1 MNKFFKLIFVLC
13 AICGFTQAQAQPAR
27 PKLVVGLVVD
37 QMRWDY
43 LCRYQDRYCEGGFK
57 RLLNE
62 GFSYENCRIPYIPS
76 VTAIGHTSIY
86 TGSVPSI
93 HGIAGNNFM
102 KDGKKTY
109 CTEDNTV
116 KPVGS
121 NGKAGMESPRNMWCT
136 TIGDEL
142 RIATNDRSKVI
153 GVAIKDRA
161 AILPAGHHA
170 NGAYWFDPE
179 AGKFITSSF
188 YMDKLPAW
196 VNNFNKQNFLRGGY
210 FVHQFGYQSATSSS
224 FKVSM
229 EEPETHSAFGV
240 GGRLVGLMYEHS
252 DDKFMGTG
260 SAYTDAQSF
269 KKQTNQTGYQGTG
282 FLTRLVYHP
291 LIEKGNL
298 FHVGIGLNYEL
309 AAENRSNMEFKAP
322 YPVRVAGINAI
333 GAKITDAKSDFKFS
347 GELMA
352 AKGHVGIEGKYIFMN
367 VDRKGDAKSYN
378 AWGAYG
384 NLRFLLNNEYE
395 YVKNDAG
402 IATPAPKSWELV
414 AAYNYTDMNDAKAGF
429 HGGKL
434 SDWALTMNYYIN
446 KYMIWRV
453 SGHIVRAGES
463 DYSGFNKNTFR
474 VIETRLQFKF

>member
-1 MNKFFKLIFVLC
+1 MAAALVM
-13 AICGFTQAQAQPAR
+13 GFAAAANAQEN
-27 PKLVVGLVVD
+27 KLVVKPSGRILMDAAFLNSSNKTVD
-37 QMRWDY
+37 EQCVDGVNVPDIRIGMKVSYGKW
-43 LCRYQDRYCEGGFK
+43 EGK
-57 RLLNE
+57 
-62 GFSYENCRIPYIPS
+62 
-76 VTAIGHTSIY
+76 ADIGY
-86 TGSVPSI
+86 ARGSVSP
-93 HGIAGNNFM
+93 
-102 KDGKKTY
+102 KD
-109 CTEDNTV
+109 
-116 KPVGS
+116 
-121 NGKAGMESPRNMWCT
+121 
-136 TIGDEL
+136 I
-142 RIATNDRSKVI
+142 
-153 GVAIKDRA
+153 
-161 AILPAGHHA
+161 
-170 NGAYWFDPE
+170 
-179 AGKFITSSF
+179 FIQ
-188 YMDKLPAW
+188 Y
-196 VNNFNKQNFLRGGY
+196 NFNKENFLRGGY

-252 DDKFMGTG
+252 DNKFMGTG
-260 SAYTDAQSF
+260 SVYTDAQSF
-269 KKQTNQTGYQGTG
+269 KKQTNHTGYQGTG
-282 FLTRLVYHP
+282 LLTRLVYHP

-347 GELMA
+347 GEVMA
-352 AKGHVGIEGKYIFMN
+352 AKGHVGIEGQYIFMN

>member
-1 MNKFFKLIFVLC
+1 MKKYIMAVALVM
-13 AICGFTQAQAQPAR
+13 GFAAAANAQEN
-27 PKLVVGLVVD
+27 KLVVKPSGRILMDAAFLNSSNKAVD
-37 QMRWDY
+37 EQCVDGVNVPDIRIGMKVSYGKW
-43 LCRYQDRYCEGGFK
+43 EGK
-57 RLLNE
+57 
-62 GFSYENCRIPYIPS
+62 
-76 VTAIGHTSIY
+76 ADIGY
-86 TGSVPSI
+86 ARGSVSP
-93 HGIAGNNFM
+93 
-102 KDGKKTY
+102 KD
-109 CTEDNTV
+109 
-116 KPVGS
+116 
-121 NGKAGMESPRNMWCT
+121 
-136 TIGDEL
+136 I
-142 RIATNDRSKVI
+142 
-153 GVAIKDRA
+153 
-161 AILPAGHHA
+161 
-170 NGAYWFDPE
+170 
-179 AGKFITSSF
+179 FIQ
-188 YMDKLPAW
+188 Y
-196 VNNFNKQNFLRGGY
+196 NFNKQNFLRGGY

-260 SAYTDAQSF
+260 SVYTDAQSF
-269 KKQTNQTGYQGTG
+269 KKQTNHTGYQGTG
-282 FLTRLVYHP
+282 LLTRLVYHP

-352 AKGHVGIEGKYIFMN
+352 AKGHVGIEGQYIFMN

>member
-1 MNKFFKLIFVLC
+1 MKKYIMAAALVM
-13 AICGFTQAQAQPAR
+13 GFAAAANAQEN
-27 PKLVVGLVVD
+27 KLVVKPSGRILMDAAFLNSSNKTVD
-37 QMRWDY
+37 EQCVDGVNVPDIRIGMKVSYGKW
-43 LCRYQDRYCEGGFK
+43 EGK
-57 RLLNE
+57 
-62 GFSYENCRIPYIPS
+62 
-76 VTAIGHTSIY
+76 ADIGY
-86 TGSVPSI
+86 ARGSVSP
-93 HGIAGNNFM
+93 
-102 KDGKKTY
+102 KD
-109 CTEDNTV
+109 
-116 KPVGS
+116 
-121 NGKAGMESPRNMWCT
+121 
-136 TIGDEL
+136 I
-142 RIATNDRSKVI
+142 
-153 GVAIKDRA
+153 
-161 AILPAGHHA
+161 
-170 NGAYWFDPE
+170 
-179 AGKFITSSF
+179 FIQ
-188 YMDKLPAW
+188 Y
-196 VNNFNKQNFLRGGY
+196 NFNKQNFLRGGY

-252 DDKFMGTG
+252 DNKFMGTG
-260 SAYTDAQSF
+260 SIYTDAQSF
-269 KKQTNQTGYQGTG
+269 KKQTNHTGYQGSG

-352 AKGHVGIEGKYIFMN
+352 AKGHVGIEGQYIFMN

>member
-1 MNKFFKLIFVLC
+1 MAAALVM
-13 AICGFTQAQAQPAR
+13 GFAAAANAQEN
-27 PKLVVGLVVD
+27 KLVVKPSGRILMDAAFLNSSNKTVD
-37 QMRWDY
+37 EQCVDGVNVPDIRIGMKVSYGKW
-43 LCRYQDRYCEGGFK
+43 EGK
-57 RLLNE
+57 
-62 GFSYENCRIPYIPS
+62 
-76 VTAIGHTSIY
+76 ADIGY
-86 TGSVPSI
+86 ARGSVSP
-93 HGIAGNNFM
+93 
-102 KDGKKTY
+102 KD
-109 CTEDNTV
+109 
-116 KPVGS
+116 
-121 NGKAGMESPRNMWCT
+121 
-136 TIGDEL
+136 I
-142 RIATNDRSKVI
+142 
-153 GVAIKDRA
+153 
-161 AILPAGHHA
+161 
-170 NGAYWFDPE
+170 
-179 AGKFITSSF
+179 FIQ
-188 YMDKLPAW
+188 Y
-196 VNNFNKQNFLRGGY
+196 NFNKQNFLRGGY

-260 SAYTDAQSF
+260 SVYTDAQSF
-269 KKQTNQTGYQGTG
+269 KKQTNHTGYQGTG

-333 GAKITDAKSDFKFS
+333 GAKITDAKNDFKFS

-352 AKGHVGIEGKYIFMN
+352 AKGHVGIEGQYIFMN
-367 VDRKGDAKSYN
+367 VDRKGDAKSYK

-474 VIETRLQFKF
+474 VIETRIQFKF

>member
-1 MNKFFKLIFVLC
+1 MKKYIMAAALVM
-13 AICGFTQAQAQPAR
+13 GFAAAANAQEN
-27 PKLVVGLVVD
+27 KLVVKPSGRILMDAAFLNSSNKTVD
-37 QMRWDY
+37 EQCVDGVNVPDIRIGMKVSYGKW
-43 LCRYQDRYCEGGFK
+43 EGK
-57 RLLNE
+57 
-62 GFSYENCRIPYIPS
+62 
-76 VTAIGHTSIY
+76 ADIGY
-86 TGSVPSI
+86 ARGSVSP
-93 HGIAGNNFM
+93 
-102 KDGKKTY
+102 KD
-109 CTEDNTV
+109 
-116 KPVGS
+116 
-121 NGKAGMESPRNMWCT
+121 
-136 TIGDEL
+136 I
-142 RIATNDRSKVI
+142 
-153 GVAIKDRA
+153 
-161 AILPAGHHA
+161 
-170 NGAYWFDPE
+170 
-179 AGKFITSSF
+179 FIQ
-188 YMDKLPAW
+188 Y
-196 VNNFNKQNFLRGGY
+196 NFNKQNFLRGGY

-260 SAYTDAQSF
+260 SVYTDAQSF
-269 KKQTNQTGYQGTG
+269 KKQTNHTGYQGSG

-333 GAKITDAKSDFKFS
+333 GAKITDAKNDFKFS

-352 AKGHVGIEGKYIFMN
+352 AKGHVGIEGQYIFMN

>member
-1 MNKFFKLIFVLC
+1 MAAALVM
-13 AICGFTQAQAQPAR
+13 GFAATANAQEN
-27 PKLVVGLVVD
+27 KLVVKPSGRILMDAAFLSSSNKAVD
-37 QMRWDY
+37 EQCVDGVNVPDIRIGMKVSYGKW
-43 LCRYQDRYCEGGFK
+43 EGK
-57 RLLNE
+57 
-62 GFSYENCRIPYIPS
+62 
-76 VTAIGHTSIY
+76 ADIGY
-86 TGSVPSI
+86 ARGSVSP
-93 HGIAGNNFM
+93 
-102 KDGKKTY
+102 KD
-109 CTEDNTV
+109 
-116 KPVGS
+116 
-121 NGKAGMESPRNMWCT
+121 
-136 TIGDEL
+136 I
-142 RIATNDRSKVI
+142 
-153 GVAIKDRA
+153 
-161 AILPAGHHA
+161 
-170 NGAYWFDPE
+170 
-179 AGKFITSSF
+179 FIQ
-188 YMDKLPAW
+188 Y
-196 VNNFNKQNFLRGGY
+196 NFNKENFLRGGY

-252 DDKFMGTG
+252 DNKFMGTG
-260 SAYTDAQSF
+260 SIYTDAQSF

-282 FLTRLVYHP
+282 LLTRLVYHP
-291 LIEKGNL
+291 FIEKGNL

-352 AKGHVGIEGKYIFMN
+352 AKGHVGIEGQYIFMN
-367 VDRKGDAKSYN
+367 VDRKGDAKSYK

>member
-1 MNKFFKLIFVLC
+1 MAAALVM
-13 AICGFTQAQAQPAR
+13 GFAAAANAQEN
-27 PKLVVGLVVD
+27 KLVVKPSGRILMDAAFLNSSNKTVD
-37 QMRWDY
+37 EQCVDGVNVPDIRIGMKVSYGKW
-43 LCRYQDRYCEGGFK
+43 EGK
-57 RLLNE
+57 
-62 GFSYENCRIPYIPS
+62 
-76 VTAIGHTSIY
+76 ADIGY
-86 TGSVPSI
+86 ARGSVSP
-93 HGIAGNNFM
+93 
-102 KDGKKTY
+102 KD
-109 CTEDNTV
+109 
-116 KPVGS
+116 
-121 NGKAGMESPRNMWCT
+121 
-136 TIGDEL
+136 I
-142 RIATNDRSKVI
+142 
-153 GVAIKDRA
+153 
-161 AILPAGHHA
+161 
-170 NGAYWFDPE
+170 
-179 AGKFITSSF
+179 FIQ
-188 YMDKLPAW
+188 Y
-196 VNNFNKQNFLRGGY
+196 NFNKENFLRGGY

-252 DDKFMGTG
+252 DNKFMGTG
-260 SAYTDAQSF
+260 SVYTDAQSF

-282 FLTRLVYHP
+282 LLTRLVYHP

-333 GAKITDAKSDFKFS
+333 GAKITDAKNDFKFS

-352 AKGHVGIEGKYIFMN
+352 AKGHVGIEGQYIFMN

-453 SGHIVRAGES
+453 SGHIVRADES

-474 VIETRLQFKF
+474 VIETRIQFKF

>member
-1 MNKFFKLIFVLC
+1 MAAALVM
-13 AICGFTQAQAQPAR
+13 GFAAAANAQEN
-27 PKLVVGLVVD
+27 KLVVKPSGRILMDAAFLNSSNKAVD
-37 QMRWDY
+37 EQCVDGVNVPDIRIGMKVSYGKW
-43 LCRYQDRYCEGGFK
+43 EGK
-57 RLLNE
+57 
-62 GFSYENCRIPYIPS
+62 
-76 VTAIGHTSIY
+76 ADIGY
-86 TGSVPSI
+86 ARGSVSP
-93 HGIAGNNFM
+93 
-102 KDGKKTY
+102 KD
-109 CTEDNTV
+109 
-116 KPVGS
+116 
-121 NGKAGMESPRNMWCT
+121 
-136 TIGDEL
+136 I
-142 RIATNDRSKVI
+142 
-153 GVAIKDRA
+153 
-161 AILPAGHHA
+161 
-170 NGAYWFDPE
+170 
-179 AGKFITSSF
+179 FIQ
-188 YMDKLPAW
+188 Y
-196 VNNFNKQNFLRGGY
+196 NFNKENFLRGGY

-252 DDKFMGTG
+252 DNKFMGTG
-260 SAYTDAQSF
+260 SVYTDAQSF

-352 AKGHVGIEGKYIFMN
+352 AKGHVGIEGQYIFMN

>member
-1 MNKFFKLIFVLC
+1 MAAALVM
-13 AICGFTQAQAQPAR
+13 GFAAAANAQEN
-27 PKLVVGLVVD
+27 KLVVKPSGRILMDAAFLSSSNKAVD
-37 QMRWDY
+37 EQCVDGVNVPDIRIGMKVSYGKW
-43 LCRYQDRYCEGGFK
+43 EGK
-57 RLLNE
+57 
-62 GFSYENCRIPYIPS
+62 
-76 VTAIGHTSIY
+76 ADIGY
-86 TGSVPSI
+86 ARGSVSP
-93 HGIAGNNFM
+93 
-102 KDGKKTY
+102 KD
-109 CTEDNTV
+109 
-116 KPVGS
+116 
-121 NGKAGMESPRNMWCT
+121 
-136 TIGDEL
+136 I
-142 RIATNDRSKVI
+142 
-153 GVAIKDRA
+153 
-161 AILPAGHHA
+161 
-170 NGAYWFDPE
+170 
-179 AGKFITSSF
+179 FIQ
-188 YMDKLPAW
+188 Y
-196 VNNFNKQNFLRGGY
+196 NFNKENFLRGGY

-252 DDKFMGTG
+252 DNKFMGTG
-260 SAYTDAQSF
+260 SIYTDAQSF

-282 FLTRLVYHP
+282 LLTRLVYHP
-291 LIEKGNL
+291 LIEKGDL

-333 GAKITDAKSDFKFS
+333 GAKITDAKNDFKFS

-352 AKGHVGIEGKYIFMN
+352 AKGHVGIEGQYIFMN

>member
-1 MNKFFKLIFVLC
+1 MKKYIMAAALVM
-13 AICGFTQAQAQPAR
+13 GFAAAANAQEN
-27 PKLVVGLVVD
+27 KLVVKPSGRILMDAAFLNSSNKAVD
-37 QMRWDY
+37 EQCVDGVNVPDIRIGMKVSYGKW
-43 LCRYQDRYCEGGFK
+43 EGK
-57 RLLNE
+57 
-62 GFSYENCRIPYIPS
+62 
-76 VTAIGHTSIY
+76 ADIGY
-86 TGSVPSI
+86 ARGSVSP
-93 HGIAGNNFM
+93 
-102 KDGKKTY
+102 KD
-109 CTEDNTV
+109 
-116 KPVGS
+116 
-121 NGKAGMESPRNMWCT
+121 
-136 TIGDEL
+136 I
-142 RIATNDRSKVI
+142 
-153 GVAIKDRA
+153 
-161 AILPAGHHA
+161 
-170 NGAYWFDPE
+170 
-179 AGKFITSSF
+179 FIQ
-188 YMDKLPAW
+188 Y
-196 VNNFNKQNFLRGGY
+196 NFNKQNFLRGGY

-252 DDKFMGTG
+252 DNKFMGTG
-260 SAYTDAQSF
+260 SVYTDAQSF

-282 FLTRLVYHP
+282 LLTRLVYHP

-333 GAKITDAKSDFKFS
+333 GAKITDAKNDFKFS

-352 AKGHVGIEGKYIFMN
+352 AKGHVGIEGQYIFMN

>member
-1 MNKFFKLIFVLC
+1 MKKYIMAAALIM
-13 AICGFTQAQAQPAR
+13 GFAAAANAQEN
-27 PKLVVGLVVD
+27 KLVVKPSGRILMDAAFLNSSNKTVD
-37 QMRWDY
+37 EQCVDGVNVPDIRIGMKVSYGKW
-43 LCRYQDRYCEGGFK
+43 EGK
-57 RLLNE
+57 
-62 GFSYENCRIPYIPS
+62 
-76 VTAIGHTSIY
+76 ADIGY
-86 TGSVPSI
+86 ARGSVSP
-93 HGIAGNNFM
+93 
-102 KDGKKTY
+102 KD
-109 CTEDNTV
+109 
-116 KPVGS
+116 
-121 NGKAGMESPRNMWCT
+121 
-136 TIGDEL
+136 I
-142 RIATNDRSKVI
+142 
-153 GVAIKDRA
+153 
-161 AILPAGHHA
+161 
-170 NGAYWFDPE
+170 
-179 AGKFITSSF
+179 FIQ
-188 YMDKLPAW
+188 Y
-196 VNNFNKQNFLRGGY
+196 NFNKQNFLRGGY

-252 DDKFMGTG
+252 DNKFMGTG
-260 SAYTDAQSF
+260 SIYTDAQSF
-269 KKQTNQTGYQGTG
+269 KKQTNHTGYQGTG

-333 GAKITDAKSDFKFS
+333 GAKITDAKNDFKFS

-352 AKGHVGIEGKYIFMN
+352 AKGHVGIEGQYIFMN

-474 VIETRLQFKF
+474 VIETRIQFKF

>member
-1 MNKFFKLIFVLC
+1 MAAALVM
-13 AICGFTQAQAQPAR
+13 GFAAAANAQEN
-27 PKLVVGLVVD
+27 KLVVKPSGRILMDAAFLNSSNKAVD
-37 QMRWDY
+37 EQCVDGVNVPDIRIGMKVSYGKW
-43 LCRYQDRYCEGGFK
+43 EGK
-57 RLLNE
+57 
-62 GFSYENCRIPYIPS
+62 
-76 VTAIGHTSIY
+76 ADIGY
-86 TGSVPSI
+86 ARGSVSP
-93 HGIAGNNFM
+93 
-102 KDGKKTY
+102 KD
-109 CTEDNTV
+109 
-116 KPVGS
+116 
-121 NGKAGMESPRNMWCT
+121 
-136 TIGDEL
+136 I
-142 RIATNDRSKVI
+142 
-153 GVAIKDRA
+153 
-161 AILPAGHHA
+161 
-170 NGAYWFDPE
+170 
-179 AGKFITSSF
+179 FIQ
-188 YMDKLPAW
+188 Y
-196 VNNFNKQNFLRGGY
+196 NFNKQNFLRGGY

-260 SAYTDAQSF
+260 SVYTDAQSF

-282 FLTRLVYHP
+282 LLTRLVYHP
-291 LIEKGNL
+291 FIEKGNL

-333 GAKITDAKSDFKFS
+333 GAKITDAKNDFKFS
-347 GELMA
+347 GEVMA
-352 AKGHVGIEGKYIFMN
+352 AKGHVGIEGQYIFMN

>member
-1 MNKFFKLIFVLC
+1 MKKYIMAAALVM
-13 AICGFTQAQAQPAR
+13 GFAAAANAQEN
-27 PKLVVGLVVD
+27 KLVVKPSGRILMDAAFLNSSNKTVD
-37 QMRWDY
+37 EQCVDGVNVPDIRIGMKVSYGKW
-43 LCRYQDRYCEGGFK
+43 EGK
-57 RLLNE
+57 
-62 GFSYENCRIPYIPS
+62 
-76 VTAIGHTSIY
+76 ADIGY
-86 TGSVPSI
+86 ARGSVSP
-93 HGIAGNNFM
+93 
-102 KDGKKTY
+102 KD
-109 CTEDNTV
+109 
-116 KPVGS
+116 
-121 NGKAGMESPRNMWCT
+121 
-136 TIGDEL
+136 I
-142 RIATNDRSKVI
+142 
-153 GVAIKDRA
+153 
-161 AILPAGHHA
+161 
-170 NGAYWFDPE
+170 
-179 AGKFITSSF
+179 FIQ
-188 YMDKLPAW
+188 Y
-196 VNNFNKQNFLRGGY
+196 NFNKQNFLRGGY

-252 DDKFMGTG
+252 DNKFMGTG
-260 SAYTDAQSF
+260 SVYTDAQSF
-269 KKQTNQTGYQGTG
+269 KKQTNHTGYQGTG
-282 FLTRLVYHP
+282 LLTRLVYHP

-333 GAKITDAKSDFKFS
+333 GAKITDAKNDFKFS

-352 AKGHVGIEGKYIFMN
+352 AKGHVGIEGQYIFMN

>member
-1 MNKFFKLIFVLC
+1 MKKYIMAAALVM
-13 AICGFTQAQAQPAR
+13 GFAAAANAQEN
-27 PKLVVGLVVD
+27 KLVVKPSGRILMDAAFLSSSNKAVD
-37 QMRWDY
+37 EQCVDGVNVPDIRIGMKVSYGKW
-43 LCRYQDRYCEGGFK
+43 EGK
-57 RLLNE
+57 
-62 GFSYENCRIPYIPS
+62 
-76 VTAIGHTSIY
+76 ADIGY
-86 TGSVPSI
+86 ARGSVSP
-93 HGIAGNNFM
+93 
-102 KDGKKTY
+102 KD
-109 CTEDNTV
+109 
-116 KPVGS
+116 
-121 NGKAGMESPRNMWCT
+121 
-136 TIGDEL
+136 I
-142 RIATNDRSKVI
+142 
-153 GVAIKDRA
+153 
-161 AILPAGHHA
+161 
-170 NGAYWFDPE
+170 
-179 AGKFITSSF
+179 FIQ
-188 YMDKLPAW
+188 Y
-196 VNNFNKQNFLRGGY
+196 NFNKQNFLRGGY

-252 DDKFMGTG
+252 DNKFMGTG
-260 SAYTDAQSF
+260 SVYTDAQSF

-333 GAKITDAKSDFKFS
+333 GAKITDAKNDFKFS
-347 GELMA
+347 GEVMA
-352 AKGHVGIEGKYIFMN
+352 AKGHVGIEGQYIFMN

-474 VIETRLQFKF
+474 VIETRIQFKF

>member
-1 MNKFFKLIFVLC
+1 MAAALVM
-13 AICGFTQAQAQPAR
+13 GFAAAANAQEN
-27 PKLVVGLVVD
+27 KLVVKPSGRILMDAAFLNSSNKTVD
-37 QMRWDY
+37 EQCVDGVNVPDIRIGMKVSYGKW
-43 LCRYQDRYCEGGFK
+43 EGK
-57 RLLNE
+57 
-62 GFSYENCRIPYIPS
+62 
-76 VTAIGHTSIY
+76 ADIGY
-86 TGSVPSI
+86 ARGSVSP
-93 HGIAGNNFM
+93 
-102 KDGKKTY
+102 KD
-109 CTEDNTV
+109 
-116 KPVGS
+116 
-121 NGKAGMESPRNMWCT
+121 
-136 TIGDEL
+136 I
-142 RIATNDRSKVI
+142 
-153 GVAIKDRA
+153 
-161 AILPAGHHA
+161 
-170 NGAYWFDPE
+170 
-179 AGKFITSSF
+179 FIQ
-188 YMDKLPAW
+188 Y
-196 VNNFNKQNFLRGGY
+196 NFNKQNFLRGGY

-252 DDKFMGTG
+252 DNKFMGTG
-260 SAYTDAQSF
+260 SIYTDAQSF
-269 KKQTNQTGYQGTG
+269 KKQTNHTGYQGSG

-352 AKGHVGIEGKYIFMN
+352 AKGHVGIEGQYIFMN

-474 VIETRLQFKF
+474 VIETRIQFKF

>member
-1 MNKFFKLIFVLC
+1 MAAALVM
-13 AICGFTQAQAQPAR
+13 GFAAAANAQEN
-27 PKLVVGLVVD
+27 KLVVKPSGRILMDAAFLSSSNKAVD
-37 QMRWDY
+37 EQCVDGVNVPDIRIGMKVSYGKW
-43 LCRYQDRYCEGGFK
+43 EGK
-57 RLLNE
+57 
-62 GFSYENCRIPYIPS
+62 
-76 VTAIGHTSIY
+76 ADIGY
-86 TGSVPSI
+86 ARGSVSP
-93 HGIAGNNFM
+93 
-102 KDGKKTY
+102 KD
-109 CTEDNTV
+109 
-116 KPVGS
+116 
-121 NGKAGMESPRNMWCT
+121 
-136 TIGDEL
+136 I
-142 RIATNDRSKVI
+142 
-153 GVAIKDRA
+153 
-161 AILPAGHHA
+161 
-170 NGAYWFDPE
+170 
-179 AGKFITSSF
+179 FIQ
-188 YMDKLPAW
+188 Y
-196 VNNFNKQNFLRGGY
+196 NFNKQNFLRGGY

-252 DDKFMGTG
+252 DNKFMGTG
-260 SAYTDAQSF
+260 SIYTDAQSF
-269 KKQTNQTGYQGTG
+269 KKQTNHTGYQGSG

-333 GAKITDAKSDFKFS
+333 GAKITDAKNDFKFS
-347 GELMA
+347 GEVMA
-352 AKGHVGIEGKYIFMN
+352 AKGHVGIEGQYIFMN

>member
-1 MNKFFKLIFVLC
+1 MKKYMMAAALVM
-13 AICGFTQAQAQPAR
+13 GFAAAANAQEN
-27 PKLVVGLVVD
+27 KLVVKPSGRILMDAAFLSSSNKAVD
-37 QMRWDY
+37 EQCVDGVNVPDIRIGMKVSYGKW
-43 LCRYQDRYCEGGFK
+43 EGK
-57 RLLNE
+57 
-62 GFSYENCRIPYIPS
+62 
-76 VTAIGHTSIY
+76 ADIGY
-86 TGSVPSI
+86 ARGSVSP
-93 HGIAGNNFM
+93 
-102 KDGKKTY
+102 KD
-109 CTEDNTV
+109 
-116 KPVGS
+116 
-121 NGKAGMESPRNMWCT
+121 
-136 TIGDEL
+136 I
-142 RIATNDRSKVI
+142 
-153 GVAIKDRA
+153 
-161 AILPAGHHA
+161 
-170 NGAYWFDPE
+170 
-179 AGKFITSSF
+179 FIQ
-188 YMDKLPAW
+188 Y
-196 VNNFNKQNFLRGGY
+196 NFNKQNFLRGGY

-252 DDKFMGTG
+252 DNKFMGTG
-260 SAYTDAQSF
+260 SVYTDAQSF
-269 KKQTNQTGYQGTG
+269 KKQTNHTGYQGTG
-282 FLTRLVYHP
+282 LLTRLVYHP

-333 GAKITDAKSDFKFS
+333 GAKITDAKNDFKFS

-352 AKGHVGIEGKYIFMN
+352 AKGHVGIEGQYIFMN

-474 VIETRLQFKF
+474 VIETRIQFKF

>member
-1 MNKFFKLIFVLC
+1 MAAALVM
-13 AICGFTQAQAQPAR
+13 GFAAAANAQEN
-27 PKLVVGLVVD
+27 KLVVKPSGRILMDAAFLNSSNKAVD
-37 QMRWDY
+37 EQCVDGVNVPDIRIGMKVSYGKW
-43 LCRYQDRYCEGGFK
+43 EGK
-57 RLLNE
+57 
-62 GFSYENCRIPYIPS
+62 
-76 VTAIGHTSIY
+76 ADIGY
-86 TGSVPSI
+86 ARGSVSP
-93 HGIAGNNFM
+93 
-102 KDGKKTY
+102 KD
-109 CTEDNTV
+109 
-116 KPVGS
+116 
-121 NGKAGMESPRNMWCT
+121 
-136 TIGDEL
+136 I
-142 RIATNDRSKVI
+142 
-153 GVAIKDRA
+153 
-161 AILPAGHHA
+161 
-170 NGAYWFDPE
+170 
-179 AGKFITSSF
+179 FIQ
-188 YMDKLPAW
+188 Y
-196 VNNFNKQNFLRGGY
+196 NFNKQNFLRGGY

-252 DDKFMGTG
+252 DNKFMGTG
-260 SAYTDAQSF
+260 SIYTDAQSF
-269 KKQTNQTGYQGTG
+269 KKQTNQTGYQGSG

-291 LIEKGNL
+291 LIENGNL

-333 GAKITDAKSDFKFS
+333 GAKITDAKNDFKFS

-352 AKGHVGIEGKYIFMN
+352 AKGHVGIEGQYIFMN

>member
-1 MNKFFKLIFVLC
+1 MKKYIMAAALVM
-13 AICGFTQAQAQPAR
+13 GFAAAANAQEN
-27 PKLVVGLVVD
+27 KLVVKPSGRILMDAAFLNSSNKTVD
-37 QMRWDY
+37 EQCVDGVNVPDIRIGMKVSYGKW
-43 LCRYQDRYCEGGFK
+43 EGK
-57 RLLNE
+57 
-62 GFSYENCRIPYIPS
+62 
-76 VTAIGHTSIY
+76 ADIGY
-86 TGSVPSI
+86 ARGSVSP
-93 HGIAGNNFM
+93 
-102 KDGKKTY
+102 KD
-109 CTEDNTV
+109 
-116 KPVGS
+116 
-121 NGKAGMESPRNMWCT
+121 
-136 TIGDEL
+136 I
-142 RIATNDRSKVI
+142 
-153 GVAIKDRA
+153 
-161 AILPAGHHA
+161 
-170 NGAYWFDPE
+170 
-179 AGKFITSSF
+179 FIQ
-188 YMDKLPAW
+188 Y
-196 VNNFNKQNFLRGGY
+196 NFNKQNFLRGGY

-252 DDKFMGTG
+252 DNKFMGTG
-260 SAYTDAQSF
+260 SIYTDAQSF
-269 KKQTNQTGYQGTG
+269 KKQTNHTGYQGSG

-347 GELMA
+347 GEVMA
-352 AKGHVGIEGKYIFMN
+352 AKGHVGIEGQYIFMN

-474 VIETRLQFKF
+474 VIETRIQFKF

>member
-1 MNKFFKLIFVLC
+1 MKKYIMAAALVM
-13 AICGFTQAQAQPAR
+13 GFAATANAQEN
-27 PKLVVGLVVD
+27 KLVVKPSGRILMDAAFLSSSNKAVD
-37 QMRWDY
+37 EQCVDGVNVPDIRIGMKVSYGKW
-43 LCRYQDRYCEGGFK
+43 EGK
-57 RLLNE
+57 
-62 GFSYENCRIPYIPS
+62 
-76 VTAIGHTSIY
+76 ADIGY
-86 TGSVPSI
+86 ARGSVSP
-93 HGIAGNNFM
+93 
-102 KDGKKTY
+102 KD
-109 CTEDNTV
+109 
-116 KPVGS
+116 
-121 NGKAGMESPRNMWCT
+121 
-136 TIGDEL
+136 I
-142 RIATNDRSKVI
+142 
-153 GVAIKDRA
+153 
-161 AILPAGHHA
+161 
-170 NGAYWFDPE
+170 
-179 AGKFITSSF
+179 FIQ
-188 YMDKLPAW
+188 Y
-196 VNNFNKQNFLRGGY
+196 NFNKENFLRGGY
-210 FVHQFGYQSATSSS
+210 FVHQFGYQSSTSSS

-252 DDKFMGTG
+252 DNKFMGTG
-260 SAYTDAQSF
+260 SIYTDAQSF

-282 FLTRLVYHP
+282 LLTRLVYHP

-333 GAKITDAKSDFKFS
+333 GAKITDAKNDFKFS
-347 GELMA
+347 GEVMA
-352 AKGHVGIEGKYIFMN
+352 AKGHVGIEGQYIFMN

-474 VIETRLQFKF
+474 VIETRIQFKF

>member
-1 MNKFFKLIFVLC
+1 MKKYIMAAALVM
-13 AICGFTQAQAQPAR
+13 GFAAAANAQEN
-27 PKLVVGLVVD
+27 KLVVKPSGRILMDAAFLNSSNKAVD
-37 QMRWDY
+37 EQCVDGVNVPDIRIGMKVSYGKW
-43 LCRYQDRYCEGGFK
+43 EGK
-57 RLLNE
+57 
-62 GFSYENCRIPYIPS
+62 
-76 VTAIGHTSIY
+76 ADIGY
-86 TGSVPSI
+86 ARGSVSP
-93 HGIAGNNFM
+93 
-102 KDGKKTY
+102 KD
-109 CTEDNTV
+109 
-116 KPVGS
+116 
-121 NGKAGMESPRNMWCT
+121 
-136 TIGDEL
+136 I
-142 RIATNDRSKVI
+142 
-153 GVAIKDRA
+153 
-161 AILPAGHHA
+161 
-170 NGAYWFDPE
+170 
-179 AGKFITSSF
+179 FIQ
-188 YMDKLPAW
+188 Y
-196 VNNFNKQNFLRGGY
+196 NFNKQNFLRGGY

-260 SAYTDAQSF
+260 SVYTDAQSF

-352 AKGHVGIEGKYIFMN
+352 AKGHVGIEGQYIFMN

>member
-1 MNKFFKLIFVLC
+1 MKKYIMAAALVM
-13 AICGFTQAQAQPAR
+13 GFAAAANAQEN
-27 PKLVVGLVVD
+27 KLVVKPSGRILMDAAFLNSSNKTVD
-37 QMRWDY
+37 EQCVDGVNVPDIRIGMKVSYGKW
-43 LCRYQDRYCEGGFK
+43 EGK
-57 RLLNE
+57 
-62 GFSYENCRIPYIPS
+62 
-76 VTAIGHTSIY
+76 ADIGY
-86 TGSVPSI
+86 ARGSVSP
-93 HGIAGNNFM
+93 
-102 KDGKKTY
+102 KD
-109 CTEDNTV
+109 
-116 KPVGS
+116 
-121 NGKAGMESPRNMWCT
+121 
-136 TIGDEL
+136 I
-142 RIATNDRSKVI
+142 
-153 GVAIKDRA
+153 
-161 AILPAGHHA
+161 
-170 NGAYWFDPE
+170 
-179 AGKFITSSF
+179 FIQ
-188 YMDKLPAW
+188 Y
-196 VNNFNKQNFLRGGY
+196 NFNKQNFLRGGY

-260 SAYTDAQSF
+260 SIYTDAQSF
-269 KKQTNQTGYQGTG
+269 KKQTNHTGYQGSG

-352 AKGHVGIEGKYIFMN
+352 AKGHVGIEGQYIFMN
-367 VDRKGDAKSYN
+367 VDRKGDAKSYK

>member
-1 MNKFFKLIFVLC
+1 MAAALVM
-13 AICGFTQAQAQPAR
+13 GFAAAANAQEN
-27 PKLVVGLVVD
+27 KLVVKPSGRILMDAAFLSSSNKAVD
-37 QMRWDY
+37 EQCVDGVNVPDIRIGMKVSYGKW
-43 LCRYQDRYCEGGFK
+43 EGK
-57 RLLNE
+57 
-62 GFSYENCRIPYIPS
+62 
-76 VTAIGHTSIY
+76 ADIGY
-86 TGSVPSI
+86 ARGSVSP
-93 HGIAGNNFM
+93 
-102 KDGKKTY
+102 KD
-109 CTEDNTV
+109 
-116 KPVGS
+116 
-121 NGKAGMESPRNMWCT
+121 
-136 TIGDEL
+136 I
-142 RIATNDRSKVI
+142 
-153 GVAIKDRA
+153 
-161 AILPAGHHA
+161 
-170 NGAYWFDPE
+170 
-179 AGKFITSSF
+179 FIQ
-188 YMDKLPAW
+188 Y
-196 VNNFNKQNFLRGGY
+196 NFNKQNFLRGGY

-252 DDKFMGTG
+252 DNKFMGTG
-260 SAYTDAQSF
+260 SIYTDAQSF
-269 KKQTNQTGYQGTG
+269 KKQTNHTGYQGSG

-352 AKGHVGIEGKYIFMN
+352 AKGHVGIEGQYIFMN

-474 VIETRLQFKF
+474 VIETRIQFKF

>member
-1 MNKFFKLIFVLC
+1 MATALVM
-13 AICGFTQAQAQPAR
+13 GFAAAANAQEN
-27 PKLVVGLVVD
+27 KLVVKPSGRILMDAAFLNSSNKAVD
-37 QMRWDY
+37 EQCVDGVNVPDIRIGMKVSYGKW
-43 LCRYQDRYCEGGFK
+43 EGK
-57 RLLNE
+57 
-62 GFSYENCRIPYIPS
+62 
-76 VTAIGHTSIY
+76 ADIGY
-86 TGSVPSI
+86 ARGSVSP
-93 HGIAGNNFM
+93 
-102 KDGKKTY
+102 KD
-109 CTEDNTV
+109 
-116 KPVGS
+116 
-121 NGKAGMESPRNMWCT
+121 
-136 TIGDEL
+136 I
-142 RIATNDRSKVI
+142 
-153 GVAIKDRA
+153 
-161 AILPAGHHA
+161 
-170 NGAYWFDPE
+170 
-179 AGKFITSSF
+179 FIQ
-188 YMDKLPAW
+188 Y
-196 VNNFNKQNFLRGGY
+196 NFNKQNFLRGGY

-260 SAYTDAQSF
+260 SVYTDAQSF

-333 GAKITDAKSDFKFS
+333 GAKITDAKNDFKFS

-352 AKGHVGIEGKYIFMN
+352 AKGHVGIEGQYIFMN

>member
-1 MNKFFKLIFVLC
+1 MAAALVM
-13 AICGFTQAQAQPAR
+13 GFAAAANAQEN
-27 PKLVVGLVVD
+27 KLVVKPSGRILMDAAFLNSSNKAVD
-37 QMRWDY
+37 EQCVDGVNVPDIRIGMKVSYGKW
-43 LCRYQDRYCEGGFK
+43 EGK
-57 RLLNE
+57 
-62 GFSYENCRIPYIPS
+62 
-76 VTAIGHTSIY
+76 ADIGY
-86 TGSVPSI
+86 ARGSVSP
-93 HGIAGNNFM
+93 
-102 KDGKKTY
+102 KD
-109 CTEDNTV
+109 
-116 KPVGS
+116 
-121 NGKAGMESPRNMWCT
+121 
-136 TIGDEL
+136 I
-142 RIATNDRSKVI
+142 
-153 GVAIKDRA
+153 
-161 AILPAGHHA
+161 
-170 NGAYWFDPE
+170 
-179 AGKFITSSF
+179 FIQ
-188 YMDKLPAW
+188 Y
-196 VNNFNKQNFLRGGY
+196 NFNKQNFLRGGY

-252 DDKFMGTG
+252 DNKFMGTG
-260 SAYTDAQSF
+260 SIYTDAQSF
-269 KKQTNQTGYQGTG
+269 KKQSNHTGYQGSG

-333 GAKITDAKSDFKFS
+333 GAKITDAKNDFKFS

-352 AKGHVGIEGKYIFMN
+352 AKGHVGIEGQYIFMN

>member
-1 MNKFFKLIFVLC
+1 MKKYIMAAALVM
-13 AICGFTQAQAQPAR
+13 GFAAAANAQEN
-27 PKLVVGLVVD
+27 KLVVKPSGRILMDAAFLNSSNKTVD
-37 QMRWDY
+37 EQCVDGVNVPDIRIGMKVSYGKW
-43 LCRYQDRYCEGGFK
+43 EGK
-57 RLLNE
+57 
-62 GFSYENCRIPYIPS
+62 
-76 VTAIGHTSIY
+76 ADIGY
-86 TGSVPSI
+86 ARGSVSP
-93 HGIAGNNFM
+93 
-102 KDGKKTY
+102 KD
-109 CTEDNTV
+109 
-116 KPVGS
+116 
-121 NGKAGMESPRNMWCT
+121 
-136 TIGDEL
+136 I
-142 RIATNDRSKVI
+142 
-153 GVAIKDRA
+153 
-161 AILPAGHHA
+161 
-170 NGAYWFDPE
+170 
-179 AGKFITSSF
+179 FIQ
-188 YMDKLPAW
+188 Y
-196 VNNFNKQNFLRGGY
+196 NFNKQNFLRGGY

-260 SAYTDAQSF
+260 SIYTDAQSF
-269 KKQTNQTGYQGTG
+269 KKQTNHTGYQGSG

-333 GAKITDAKSDFKFS
+333 GAKITDAKNDFKFS
-347 GELMA
+347 GELMV
-352 AKGHVGIEGKYIFMN
+352 AKGHVGIEGQYIFMN

>member
-1 MNKFFKLIFVLC
+1 MAAALVM
-13 AICGFTQAQAQPAR
+13 GFAAAANAQEN
-27 PKLVVGLVVD
+27 KLVVKPSGRILMDAAFLNSSNKAVD
-37 QMRWDY
+37 EQCVDGVNVPDIRIGMKVSYGKW
-43 LCRYQDRYCEGGFK
+43 EGK
-57 RLLNE
+57 
-62 GFSYENCRIPYIPS
+62 
-76 VTAIGHTSIY
+76 ADIGY
-86 TGSVPSI
+86 ARGSVSP
-93 HGIAGNNFM
+93 
-102 KDGKKTY
+102 KD
-109 CTEDNTV
+109 
-116 KPVGS
+116 
-121 NGKAGMESPRNMWCT
+121 
-136 TIGDEL
+136 I
-142 RIATNDRSKVI
+142 
-153 GVAIKDRA
+153 
-161 AILPAGHHA
+161 
-170 NGAYWFDPE
+170 
-179 AGKFITSSF
+179 FIQ
-188 YMDKLPAW
+188 Y
-196 VNNFNKQNFLRGGY
+196 NFNKQNFLRGGY

-260 SAYTDAQSF
+260 SVYTDAQSF

-333 GAKITDAKSDFKFS
+333 GAKITDAKNDFKFS

-352 AKGHVGIEGKYIFMN
+352 AKGHVGIEGQYIFMN

-378 AWGAYG
+378 AWGSYG

>member
-1 MNKFFKLIFVLC
+1 MAAALVM
-13 AICGFTQAQAQPAR
+13 GFAAAANAQEN
-27 PKLVVGLVVD
+27 KLVVKPSGRILMDAAFLSSSNKAVD
-37 QMRWDY
+37 EQCVDGVNVPDIRIGMKVSYGKW
-43 LCRYQDRYCEGGFK
+43 EGK
-57 RLLNE
+57 
-62 GFSYENCRIPYIPS
+62 
-76 VTAIGHTSIY
+76 ADIGY
-86 TGSVPSI
+86 ARGSVSP
-93 HGIAGNNFM
+93 
-102 KDGKKTY
+102 KD
-109 CTEDNTV
+109 
-116 KPVGS
+116 
-121 NGKAGMESPRNMWCT
+121 
-136 TIGDEL
+136 I
-142 RIATNDRSKVI
+142 
-153 GVAIKDRA
+153 
-161 AILPAGHHA
+161 
-170 NGAYWFDPE
+170 
-179 AGKFITSSF
+179 FIQ
-188 YMDKLPAW
+188 Y
-196 VNNFNKQNFLRGGY
+196 NFNKQNFLRGGY

-260 SAYTDAQSF
+260 SVYTDAQSF
-269 KKQTNQTGYQGTG
+269 KKQTNHTGYQGTG
-282 FLTRLVYHP
+282 LLTRLVYHP

-333 GAKITDAKSDFKFS
+333 GAKITDAKNDFKFS
-347 GELMA
+347 GEVMA
-352 AKGHVGIEGKYIFMN
+352 AKGHVGIEGQYIFMN
-367 VDRKGDAKSYN
+367 VDRKGDAKSYK

>member
-1 MNKFFKLIFVLC
+1 MAAALVM
-13 AICGFTQAQAQPAR
+13 GFAAAANAQEN
-27 PKLVVGLVVD
+27 KLVVKPSGRILMDAAFLSSSNKAVD
-37 QMRWDY
+37 EQCVDGVNVPDIRIGMKVSYGKW
-43 LCRYQDRYCEGGFK
+43 EGK
-57 RLLNE
+57 
-62 GFSYENCRIPYIPS
+62 
-76 VTAIGHTSIY
+76 ADIGY
-86 TGSVPSI
+86 ARGSVSP
-93 HGIAGNNFM
+93 
-102 KDGKKTY
+102 KD
-109 CTEDNTV
+109 
-116 KPVGS
+116 
-121 NGKAGMESPRNMWCT
+121 
-136 TIGDEL
+136 I
-142 RIATNDRSKVI
+142 
-153 GVAIKDRA
+153 
-161 AILPAGHHA
+161 
-170 NGAYWFDPE
+170 
-179 AGKFITSSF
+179 FIQ
-188 YMDKLPAW
+188 Y
-196 VNNFNKQNFLRGGY
+196 NFNKENFLRGGY

-252 DDKFMGTG
+252 DNKFMGTG
-260 SAYTDAQSF
+260 SVYTDAQSF

-282 FLTRLVYHP
+282 LLTRLVYHP
-291 LIEKGNL
+291 FIEKGNL

-352 AKGHVGIEGKYIFMN
+352 AKGHVGIEGQYIFMN

-453 SGHIVRAGES
+453 SGHIIRAGES

>member
-1 MNKFFKLIFVLC
+1 MAAALVM
-13 AICGFTQAQAQPAR
+13 GFAAAANAQEN
-27 PKLVVGLVVD
+27 KLVVKPSGRILMDAAFLNSSNKAVD
-37 QMRWDY
+37 EQCVDGVNVPDIRIGMKVSYGKW
-43 LCRYQDRYCEGGFK
+43 EGK
-57 RLLNE
+57 
-62 GFSYENCRIPYIPS
+62 
-76 VTAIGHTSIY
+76 ADIGY
-86 TGSVPSI
+86 ARGSVSP
-93 HGIAGNNFM
+93 
-102 KDGKKTY
+102 KD
-109 CTEDNTV
+109 
-116 KPVGS
+116 
-121 NGKAGMESPRNMWCT
+121 
-136 TIGDEL
+136 I
-142 RIATNDRSKVI
+142 
-153 GVAIKDRA
+153 
-161 AILPAGHHA
+161 
-170 NGAYWFDPE
+170 
-179 AGKFITSSF
+179 FIQ
-188 YMDKLPAW
+188 Y
-196 VNNFNKQNFLRGGY
+196 NFNKQNFLRGGY
-210 FVHQFGYQSATSSS
+210 FVHQFGYQSSTSSS

-260 SAYTDAQSF
+260 SVYTDAQSF
-269 KKQTNQTGYQGTG
+269 KKQTNHTGYQGSG

-352 AKGHVGIEGKYIFMN
+352 AKGHVGIEGQYIFMN

>member
-1 MNKFFKLIFVLC
+1 MAAALVM
-13 AICGFTQAQAQPAR
+13 GFAAAANAQEN
-27 PKLVVGLVVD
+27 KLVVKPSGRILMDAAFLNSSNKTVD
-37 QMRWDY
+37 EQCVDGVNVPDIRIGMKVSYGKW
-43 LCRYQDRYCEGGFK
+43 EGK
-57 RLLNE
+57 
-62 GFSYENCRIPYIPS
+62 
-76 VTAIGHTSIY
+76 ADIGY
-86 TGSVPSI
+86 ARGSVSP
-93 HGIAGNNFM
+93 
-102 KDGKKTY
+102 KD
-109 CTEDNTV
+109 
-116 KPVGS
+116 
-121 NGKAGMESPRNMWCT
+121 
-136 TIGDEL
+136 I
-142 RIATNDRSKVI
+142 
-153 GVAIKDRA
+153 
-161 AILPAGHHA
+161 
-170 NGAYWFDPE
+170 
-179 AGKFITSSF
+179 FIQ
-188 YMDKLPAW
+188 Y
-196 VNNFNKQNFLRGGY
+196 NFNKQNFLRGGY

-260 SAYTDAQSF
+260 SIYTDAQSF
-269 KKQTNQTGYQGTG
+269 KKQTNHTGYQGTG
-282 FLTRLVYHP
+282 LLTRLVYHP

-322 YPVRVAGINAI
+322 YPVRVADINAI
-333 GAKITDAKSDFKFS
+333 GAKITDAKNDFKFS

-352 AKGHVGIEGKYIFMN
+352 AKGHVGIEGQYIFMN

-474 VIETRLQFKF
+474 VIETRIQFKF

>member
-1 MNKFFKLIFVLC
+1 MKKYIMAAALVM
-13 AICGFTQAQAQPAR
+13 GFAAAANAQEN
-27 PKLVVGLVVD
+27 KLVVKPSGRILMDAAFLSSSNKAVD
-37 QMRWDY
+37 EQCVDGVNVPDIRIGMKVSYGKW
-43 LCRYQDRYCEGGFK
+43 EGK
-57 RLLNE
+57 
-62 GFSYENCRIPYIPS
+62 
-76 VTAIGHTSIY
+76 ADIGY
-86 TGSVPSI
+86 ARGSVSP
-93 HGIAGNNFM
+93 
-102 KDGKKTY
+102 KD
-109 CTEDNTV
+109 
-116 KPVGS
+116 
-121 NGKAGMESPRNMWCT
+121 
-136 TIGDEL
+136 I
-142 RIATNDRSKVI
+142 
-153 GVAIKDRA
+153 
-161 AILPAGHHA
+161 
-170 NGAYWFDPE
+170 
-179 AGKFITSSF
+179 FIQ
-188 YMDKLPAW
+188 Y
-196 VNNFNKQNFLRGGY
+196 NFNKENFLRGGY
-210 FVHQFGYQSATSSS
+210 FVHQFGYQSSTSSS

-252 DDKFMGTG
+252 DNKFMGTG
-260 SAYTDAQSF
+260 SVYTDAQSF

-282 FLTRLVYHP
+282 LLTRLVYHP

-333 GAKITDAKSDFKFS
+333 GAKITDAKNDFKFS

-352 AKGHVGIEGKYIFMN
+352 AKGHVGIEGQYIFMN

>member
-1 MNKFFKLIFVLC
+1 MAAALVM
-13 AICGFTQAQAQPAR
+13 GFAAAANAQEN
-27 PKLVVGLVVD
+27 KLVVKPSGRILMDAAFLNSTNKAVD
-37 QMRWDY
+37 EQCVDGVNVPDIRIGMKVSYGKW
-43 LCRYQDRYCEGGFK
+43 EGK
-57 RLLNE
+57 
-62 GFSYENCRIPYIPS
+62 
-76 VTAIGHTSIY
+76 ADIGY
-86 TGSVPSI
+86 ARGSVSP
-93 HGIAGNNFM
+93 
-102 KDGKKTY
+102 KD
-109 CTEDNTV
+109 
-116 KPVGS
+116 
-121 NGKAGMESPRNMWCT
+121 
-136 TIGDEL
+136 I
-142 RIATNDRSKVI
+142 
-153 GVAIKDRA
+153 
-161 AILPAGHHA
+161 
-170 NGAYWFDPE
+170 
-179 AGKFITSSF
+179 FIQ
-188 YMDKLPAW
+188 Y
-196 VNNFNKQNFLRGGY
+196 NFNKENFLRGGY

-252 DDKFMGTG
+252 DNKFMGTG
-260 SAYTDAQSF
+260 SVYTDAQSF

-282 FLTRLVYHP
+282 LLTRLVYHP

-333 GAKITDAKSDFKFS
+333 GAKITDAKNDFKFS
-347 GELMA
+347 GEVMA
-352 AKGHVGIEGKYIFMN
+352 AKGHVGIEGQYIFMN

-474 VIETRLQFKF
+474 VIETRIQFKF

>member
-1 MNKFFKLIFVLC
+1 MKKYMMAAALVM
-13 AICGFTQAQAQPAR
+13 GFAAAANAQEN
-27 PKLVVGLVVD
+27 KLVVKPSGRILMDAAFLNSSNKAVD
-37 QMRWDY
+37 EQCVDGVNVPDIRIGMKVSYGKW
-43 LCRYQDRYCEGGFK
+43 EGK
-57 RLLNE
+57 
-62 GFSYENCRIPYIPS
+62 
-76 VTAIGHTSIY
+76 ADIGY
-86 TGSVPSI
+86 ARGSVSP
-93 HGIAGNNFM
+93 
-102 KDGKKTY
+102 KD
-109 CTEDNTV
+109 
-116 KPVGS
+116 
-121 NGKAGMESPRNMWCT
+121 
-136 TIGDEL
+136 I
-142 RIATNDRSKVI
+142 
-153 GVAIKDRA
+153 
-161 AILPAGHHA
+161 
-170 NGAYWFDPE
+170 
-179 AGKFITSSF
+179 FIQ
-188 YMDKLPAW
+188 Y
-196 VNNFNKQNFLRGGY
+196 NFNKQNFLRGGY

-252 DDKFMGTG
+252 DNKFMGTG
-260 SAYTDAQSF
+260 SVYTDAQSF
-269 KKQTNQTGYQGTG
+269 KKQTNHTGYQGTG

-333 GAKITDAKSDFKFS
+333 GAKITDAKNDFKFS

-352 AKGHVGIEGKYIFMN
+352 AKGHVGIEGQYIFMN

>member
-1 MNKFFKLIFVLC
+1 MAAALVM
-13 AICGFTQAQAQPAR
+13 GFAAAANAQEN
-27 PKLVVGLVVD
+27 KLVVKPSGRILMDAAFLSSSNKAVD
-37 QMRWDY
+37 EQCVDGVNVPDIRIGMKVSYGKW
-43 LCRYQDRYCEGGFK
+43 EGK
-57 RLLNE
+57 
-62 GFSYENCRIPYIPS
+62 
-76 VTAIGHTSIY
+76 ADIGY
-86 TGSVPSI
+86 ARGSVSP
-93 HGIAGNNFM
+93 
-102 KDGKKTY
+102 KD
-109 CTEDNTV
+109 
-116 KPVGS
+116 
-121 NGKAGMESPRNMWCT
+121 
-136 TIGDEL
+136 I
-142 RIATNDRSKVI
+142 
-153 GVAIKDRA
+153 
-161 AILPAGHHA
+161 
-170 NGAYWFDPE
+170 
-179 AGKFITSSF
+179 FIQ
-188 YMDKLPAW
+188 Y
-196 VNNFNKQNFLRGGY
+196 NFNKQNFLRGGY

-252 DDKFMGTG
+252 DNKFMGTG
-260 SAYTDAQSF
+260 SVYTDAQSF
-269 KKQTNQTGYQGTG
+269 KKQTNHTGYQGTG
-282 FLTRLVYHP
+282 LLTRLVYHP

-333 GAKITDAKSDFKFS
+333 GAKITDAKNDFKFS
-347 GELMA
+347 GEVMA
-352 AKGHVGIEGKYIFMN
+352 AKGHVGIEGQYIFMN
-367 VDRKGDAKSYN
+367 VDRKSDAKSYN

-453 SGHIVRAGES
+453 SGHIVRAGDS

>member
-1 MNKFFKLIFVLC
+1 MAAALVM
-13 AICGFTQAQAQPAR
+13 GFAAAANAQEN
-27 PKLVVGLVVD
+27 KLVVKPSGRILMDAAFLNSSNKAVD
-37 QMRWDY
+37 EQCVDGVNVPDIRIGMKVSYGKW
-43 LCRYQDRYCEGGFK
+43 EGK
-57 RLLNE
+57 
-62 GFSYENCRIPYIPS
+62 
-76 VTAIGHTSIY
+76 ADIGY
-86 TGSVPSI
+86 ARGSVSP
-93 HGIAGNNFM
+93 
-102 KDGKKTY
+102 KD
-109 CTEDNTV
+109 
-116 KPVGS
+116 
-121 NGKAGMESPRNMWCT
+121 
-136 TIGDEL
+136 I
-142 RIATNDRSKVI
+142 
-153 GVAIKDRA
+153 
-161 AILPAGHHA
+161 
-170 NGAYWFDPE
+170 
-179 AGKFITSSF
+179 FIQ
-188 YMDKLPAW
+188 Y
-196 VNNFNKQNFLRGGY
+196 NFNKQNFLRGGY

-260 SAYTDAQSF
+260 SIYTDAQSF
-269 KKQTNQTGYQGTG
+269 KKQTNLTGYQGSG

-333 GAKITDAKSDFKFS
+333 GAKITDAKNDFKFS

-352 AKGHVGIEGKYIFMN
+352 AKGHVGIEGQYIFMN

>member
-1 MNKFFKLIFVLC
+1 MAAALVM
-13 AICGFTQAQAQPAR
+13 GFAAAANAQEN
-27 PKLVVGLVVD
+27 KLVVKPSGRILMDAAFLNSSNKAVD
-37 QMRWDY
+37 EQCVDGVNVPDIRIGMKVSYGKW
-43 LCRYQDRYCEGGFK
+43 EGK
-57 RLLNE
+57 
-62 GFSYENCRIPYIPS
+62 
-76 VTAIGHTSIY
+76 ADIGY
-86 TGSVPSI
+86 ARGSVSP
-93 HGIAGNNFM
+93 
-102 KDGKKTY
+102 KD
-109 CTEDNTV
+109 
-116 KPVGS
+116 
-121 NGKAGMESPRNMWCT
+121 
-136 TIGDEL
+136 I
-142 RIATNDRSKVI
+142 
-153 GVAIKDRA
+153 
-161 AILPAGHHA
+161 
-170 NGAYWFDPE
+170 
-179 AGKFITSSF
+179 FIQ
-188 YMDKLPAW
+188 Y
-196 VNNFNKQNFLRGGY
+196 NFNKQNFLRGGY

-260 SAYTDAQSF
+260 SVYTDAQSF
-269 KKQTNQTGYQGTG
+269 KKQTNHTGYQGSG

-352 AKGHVGIEGKYIFMN
+352 AKGHVGIEGQYIFMN
-367 VDRKGDAKSYN
+367 VDRKGDAKSYK

>member
-1 MNKFFKLIFVLC
+1 MAAALVM
-13 AICGFTQAQAQPAR
+13 GFAAAANAQEN
-27 PKLVVGLVVD
+27 KLVVKPSGRILMDAAFLNSSNKAVD
-37 QMRWDY
+37 EQCVDGVNVPDIRIGMKVSYGKW
-43 LCRYQDRYCEGGFK
+43 EGK
-57 RLLNE
+57 
-62 GFSYENCRIPYIPS
+62 
-76 VTAIGHTSIY
+76 ADIGY
-86 TGSVPSI
+86 ARGSVSP
-93 HGIAGNNFM
+93 
-102 KDGKKTY
+102 KD
-109 CTEDNTV
+109 
-116 KPVGS
+116 
-121 NGKAGMESPRNMWCT
+121 
-136 TIGDEL
+136 I
-142 RIATNDRSKVI
+142 
-153 GVAIKDRA
+153 
-161 AILPAGHHA
+161 
-170 NGAYWFDPE
+170 
-179 AGKFITSSF
+179 FIQ
-188 YMDKLPAW
+188 Y
-196 VNNFNKQNFLRGGY
+196 NFNKQNFLRGGY

-252 DDKFMGTG
+252 DNKFMGTG
-260 SAYTDAQSF
+260 SVYTDAQSF
-269 KKQTNQTGYQGTG
+269 KKQTNHTGYQGSG

-352 AKGHVGIEGKYIFMN
+352 AKGHVGIEGQYIFMN
-367 VDRKGDAKSYN
+367 VDRKGDAKSYK

>member
-1 MNKFFKLIFVLC
+1 MAAALVM
-13 AICGFTQAQAQPAR
+13 GFAAAANAQEN
-27 PKLVVGLVVD
+27 KLVVKPSGRILMDAAFLNSSNKAVD
-37 QMRWDY
+37 EQCVDGVNVPDIRIGMKVSYGKW
-43 LCRYQDRYCEGGFK
+43 EGK
-57 RLLNE
+57 
-62 GFSYENCRIPYIPS
+62 
-76 VTAIGHTSIY
+76 ADIGY
-86 TGSVPSI
+86 ARGSVSP
-93 HGIAGNNFM
+93 
-102 KDGKKTY
+102 KD
-109 CTEDNTV
+109 
-116 KPVGS
+116 
-121 NGKAGMESPRNMWCT
+121 
-136 TIGDEL
+136 I
-142 RIATNDRSKVI
+142 
-153 GVAIKDRA
+153 
-161 AILPAGHHA
+161 
-170 NGAYWFDPE
+170 
-179 AGKFITSSF
+179 FIQ
-188 YMDKLPAW
+188 Y
-196 VNNFNKQNFLRGGY
+196 NFNKQNFLRGGY

-252 DDKFMGTG
+252 DNKFMGTG
-260 SAYTDAQSF
+260 SVYTDAQSF

-333 GAKITDAKSDFKFS
+333 GAKITDAKNDFKFS
-347 GELMA
+347 GEVMA
-352 AKGHVGIEGKYIFMN
+352 AKGHVGIEGQYIFMN

-414 AAYNYTDMNDAKAGF
+414 AAYNYTDMNDAKVGF

-474 VIETRLQFKF
+474 VIETRIQFKF